1 MTGTDPFEYDD
12 GAYVLGALDD
22 AERRAFEAH
31 LETCA
36 ACRARVA
43 ELQDTAAMLT
53 ALPRSAGV
61 DPLADAAPAAAGPRG
76 TDPVPSTAEPNEPM
90 PDTLLPGLLRRAHRE
105 RARRRFLSAGVGAV
119 AAACLVALAVV
130 LAPGGSSPAKQPAAV
145 AMVAVKPSPL
155 SATARLISR
164 GWGTQIDVHC
174 TYPSYDRD
182 RFAYRL
188 VVIDKHNQAHEAGD
202 WALVPGKSGIDFTT
216 GTSLSAAQI
225 ARLQIR
231 TPTGTPLLE
240 LRL

>member
-1 MTGTDPFEYDD
+1 MTGTDPFAYDD

-43 ELQDTAAMLT
+43 ELRDTAAMLT
-53 ALPRSAGV
+53 ALPASAGV
-61 DPLADAAPAAAGPRG
+61 ELLADA
-76 TDPVPSTAEPNEPM
+76 VPSMAEASEPM

-105 RARRRFLSAGVGAV
+105 RVRRRFLTAAVGAV

-130 LAPGGSSPAKQPAAV
+130 LASTGSSPANQPAAV

-155 SATARLISR
+155 SATARLVSR

-188 VVIDKHNQAHEAGD
+188 VVIDKHNRAHEAGD
-202 WALVPGKSGIDFTT
+202 WTLVPGKDGIDFTT
-216 GTSLSAAQI
+216 GTALSPAQI

-231 TPTGTPLLE
+231 TPSGTPLLE